1 MAPLNNPACPAPTQP
16 ACPSTDFPGVAAR
29 VSALR
34 DATAHPQPAQSTSCD
49 EGQCRPRMTRPA
61 GLTRRRVVLD
71 DAVRLTGQ
79 TLGSTLSAEAGRVC
93 GTAAGICLRA
103 GLRRAGRAGHEDR
116 GGGTRPRE
124 APITFLRE
132 EPAISQ
138 RQSPTRPDRI
148 LFCAAVTGAD
158 YALRSPS
165 VRRYGYGT
173 PQSLRWLGDPGR
185 KGPPSTRYRHP
196 YSPSTTYLIAARE
209 CVAGN
214 AK

>member
-1 MAPLNNPACPAPTQP
+1 MPSPYDTPRRVNPAGRGLGRCGPIDGSDPGQHPFCRSRARMRDRRRDLPA
-16 ACPSTDFPGVAAR
+16 GRVAAR
-29 VSALR
+29 GKS
-34 DATAHPQPAQSTSCD
+34 
-49 EGQCRPRMTRPA
+49 
-61 GLTRRRVVLD
+61 
-71 DAVRLTGQ
+71 
-79 TLGSTLSAEAGRVC
+79 
-93 GTAAGICLRA
+93 
-103 GLRRAGRAGHEDR
+103 GHEDR

-173 PQSLRWLGDPGR
+173 PQSLRWLGDRGR

-196 YSPSTTYLIAARE
+196 YSPSTTYLIAADPD
-209 CVAGN
+209 VARAGQ
-214 AK
+214 ACIFMQFYAHHCAATIVAQRDTGGLQDTATTASAMY